1 MKRLSRYIGI
11 YLLALGEFM
20 VGTAESIVT
29 GIIGM
34 IAKDTQVPLSLA
46 GQLVTA
52 FSLAFAFGSPLLI
65 AFTARMERKKLLLA
79 ALLLFIAGNL
89 LAFVSAGFAVLM
101 ASRILLG
108 LSGGVYTVLALA
120 AAANLAP
127 PEKKGSA
134 IGTILMGFSVS
145 LVLGVPAGTMAGDLW
160 GWRSVFLIIA
170 VFSIIAA
177 WAIMAYLPKLPKQD
191 PVPLRAQLATLK
203 NSQVVTALL
212 ISFLFVTGYSTVYT
226 YITPLLQSAAGMSTA
241 LVSTTLLLAGLASA
255 AGSRIGGFAT
265 DKWGIRPTLYVSLL
279 LHATIL
285 IAFPFVAQLVIVAM
299 LATMVWIG
307 AVQTTVPAQQYY
319 LITLSPHS
327 SEIALSVNTS
337 VFQLG
342 LAVGAGMGGLIVD
355 RYTAAPLGWVGGATV
370 LLGLFFAWLSFS
382 LGRTAA
388 SKPVLSK

>member
-1 MKRLSRYIGI
+1 MSRYIGI

-46 GQLVTA
+46 GQLVTG

-65 AFTARMERKKLLLA
+65 AFTARMERKKLIVA

-89 LAFVSAGFAVLM
+89 LAFFSTGFAVLM

-108 LSGGVYTVLALA
+108 LSGGVYTVVALA
-120 AAANLAP
+120 VAAYLAP

-145 LVLGVPAGTMAGDLW
+145 LVLGVPAGTMAGDMW

-170 VFSIIAA
+170 AFGILAV
-177 WAIMAYLPKLPKQD
+177 WAIMAYLPKLPKQET
-191 PVPLRAQLATLK
+191 VPLRTQLAALK
-203 NSQVVTALL
+203 NRRVVTVLL
-212 ISFLFVTGYSTVYT
+212 LSFLFLTGYSTVYT
-226 YITPLLQSAAGMSTA
+226 YITPLLQSATGMSTA

-255 AGSRIGGFAT
+255 AGSRVGGLAV

-279 LHATIL
+279 LHAAIL
-285 IAFPFVAQLVIVAM
+285 IAFPFAAQFVVGAM
-299 LATMVWIG
+299 LATMLWMS

-327 SEIALSVNTS
+327 TEIALSANTY

-342 LAVGAGMGGLIVD
+342 LAVGAGVGGLIVD
-355 RYTAAPLGWVGGATV
+355 RYTASPLGWVGGSIV

-382 LGRTAA
+382 LDRA
-388 SKPVLSK
+388 SSKNVLSK